1 MLYPAELRARLLMI
15 ELLYDI
21 GAGREEQAS
30 YTAGEQG
37 TLGVLL
43 CGLLIGVLDGGW
55 IGYGSVEERDLL
67 DEVEAGAP
75 EHLVDAGL
83 GEAAGVVLDPDGFF
97 GFVERNA
104 ADAIDL
110 TQAGDGHGRRFG
122 GRDTVAIEDVKL
134 GHRAMIAASGRAVDG
149 CEAARALR
157 SQALRSETFEVV
169 HDLGAG
175 PDLSADELSPQDAIA
190 VDDVGLRN
198 LDGAVERVD
207 ALIAVADGDEIDVML
222 DEEAAV
228 DVVIL
233 IGADADDG
241 ELWHGALQGEEAGQL
256 LDAGSAVGGPKI
268 EDDDTSVKAGEVES
282 LDAVAD
288 GEEGSGAAEVIGVI
302 SAIATCGEK
311 ERETGCAGD
320 ERPGST
326 HEASSSYNTELW
338 KRFLD

>member
-1 MLYPAELRARLLMI
+1 
-15 ELLYDI
+15 
-21 GAGREEQAS
+21 
-30 YTAGEQG
+30 
-37 TLGVLL
+37 
-43 CGLLIGVLDGGW
+43 
-55 IGYGSVEERDLL
+55 
-67 DEVEAGAP
+67 
-75 EHLVDAGL
+75 
-83 GEAAGVVLDPDGFF
+83 
-97 GFVERNA
+97 
-104 ADAIDL
+104 
-110 TQAGDGHGRRFG
+110 
-122 GRDTVAIEDVKL
+122 
-134 GHRAMIAASGRAVDG
+134 MIAASGRAVDG
-149 CEAARALR
+149 CEAVRALR
-157 SQALRSETFEVV
+157 SEALRSEALRSEAFEVV

-198 LDGAVERVD
+198 LNGAVERVD

-222 DEEAAV
+222 DEEASV

-268 EDDDTSVKAGEVES
+268 EDDNTAVKACEVES

-302 SAIATCGEK
+302 SAIATGREK

-326 HEASSSYNTELW
+326 HVASSSYNTELW